1 MEIVTYF
8 DKVFSLFIS
17 KDEINEI
24 LNKLALE
31 VNKTYQDVNED
42 VILVSILDGSFIFM
56 ADLVRKLD
64 FEFDIEFVKI
74 RSYEGMEST
83 GDFELL
89 LNLQIEIEGKHILII
104 EDIVDTGLTIE
115 KFIDKQ
121 LLNID
126 SDDIESEYDEFVDKE
141 KSEELASLCKEENL
155 KEAALRSVIESY
167 IYNLKEPLS
176 DDIGEALNIQPKLL
190 ERKGIISRIKEKILS
205 YASKFYDL

>member
-31 VNKTYQDVNED
+31 VNETYQNVNED

-74 RSYEGMEST
+74 RSYEGMESS

-115 KFIDKQ
+115 KFIDK
-121 LLNID
+121 
-126 SDDIESEYDEFVDKE
+126 
-141 KSEELASLCKEENL
+141 
-155 KEAALRSVIESY
+155 
-167 IYNLKEPLS
+167 
-176 DDIGEALNIQPKLL
+176 
-190 ERKGIISRIKEKILS
+190 IKEMNPASVKVCSLLS
-205 YASKFYDL
+205 KPEVHNDIIDIDFVGREIPPAFVIGYGLDIDGKARNLDGIYQLET